1 MGLAVPVVTATA
13 GEAALP
19 LEAQQP
25 APGPVVCSVVSADR
39 EPEWDAFVRSRADA
53 TGYHLWRW
61 RRVLEAGLG
70 LRCHYMVATRHGKVT
85 GVLPTA
91 EVRSLL
97 FGRALS
103 SLPYVNYG
111 GVVAEDPETASALV
125 EHAAELARGRS
136 LSYVLLR
143 HRQRQMHELPARSH
157 KVTMLLPLEDTS
169 ELMWNRLDRKVRN
182 QVRKAEKSG
191 VTVQSGG
198 LDLLDDFYRVFA
210 RNMRDLGTPVYG
222 KKLFAAILNEFP
234 QDSRLHVARVNG
246 LTVAGALSYAYGEWI
261 EVPSASSLR
270 EHRALC
276 PNHLLYWSIMT
287 AAIAAGRRVFD
298 FGRSTPHDGT
308 YHFKEQWGGAPSQ
321 LWWEYRLRGDATLP
335 STDRHSAKL
344 QAQIEAWKR
353 LPLAMATAL
362 GPHLAR
368 LVP

>member
-1 MGLAVPVVTATA
+1 MPDGS
-13 GEAALP
+13 P
-19 LEAQQP
+19 LSREAQQP
-25 APGPVVCSVVSADR
+25 APGPVVCAVASADQGT
-39 EPEWDAFVRSRADA
+39 EWDAFVRSRADA
-53 TGYHLWRW
+53 SGYHLWRW
-61 RRVLEAGLG
+61 RRVFEVGLG
-70 LRCHYMVATRHGKVT
+70 LRCHYVIATRHGRVT

-91 EVRSLL
+91 EVRSPL

-111 GVVAEDPETASALV
+111 GVVAEDCETASALV
-125 EHAAELARGRS
+125 DYAAGLARARS

-157 KVTMLLPLEDTS
+157 KVTMLLPLEETS
-169 ELMWNRLDRKVRN
+169 EVMWNRLDRKVRN

-191 VTVQSGG
+191 VTIESGG
-198 LDLLDDFYRVFA
+198 VDLLDDFYRVFA
-210 RNMRDLGTPVYG
+210 HNMRDLGTPVYG
-222 KKLFAAILNEFP
+222 KSLFAAILNEFP
-234 QDSRLHVARVNG
+234 DSARVHVARVNG
-246 LTVAGALSYAYGEWI
+246 LTIAGALSYAYGEWI

-276 PNHLLYWSIMT
+276 PNHLLYWSVMT
-287 AAIAAGRRVFD
+287 AAIAAGHRVFD
-298 FGRSTPHDGT
+298 FGRSTPDDGT
-308 YHFKEQWGGAPSQ
+308 YKFKEQWGASPAQ
-321 LWWEYRLRGDATLP
+321 LWWEYRLLGHAALP

-344 QAQIEAWKR
+344 QTRIEAWKR